1 MRDRNLK
8 MLEFGKLLEYLAGL
22 AVSDAGREKCLLIR
36 PARNVEEIER
46 KAVLFDEIRLWKE
59 HSQFKLRNFPDLG
72 GVISFLD
79 CSSEFLDMDGLW
91 AVREML
97 CQAREVEDM
106 LGGGNKK
113 SSVSP
118 EQASLYWPGLKG
130 LFLASPRPQASTQA
144 LLRCINDDGLL
155 DDNSSP
161 ELVLIRGEVR
171 AIHQQCTRKVKE
183 FAKNNN
189 IAHYLQED
197 FMTLSSDRYVL
208 PLKSNFKGHVE
219 GIIHDYSQTGET
231 CYFEPLFLISLNN
244 KLQELKREEREEE
257 RKVLRYLSGILRSE
271 RDSLVAMYEFMVELD
286 VELAKVAL
294 AEKYHGRMLRLQPE
308 APVCL
313 VQARHP
319 LLVLMN
325 YSHVVPVDIAL
336 EKGHRA
342 LIISGGNAGGKTVSL
357 KTLGLIALMAMAS
370 IPVPV
375 GAGSVLPAWE
385 NVFAFIGDEQ
395 SLNEHV
401 STFTAQI
408 EHLSRIWAEIDEKS
422 LVILDEFGAG
432 TDPAQGSAL
441 AQAVVD
447 EILRK
452 NGYVIAATHFPAF
465 KAYALSRDDVRA
477 ASVLFDENSKK
488 PLYTLVYDQVGASL
502 ALDVAKA
509 NGLPDEIIR
518 QAEKYL
524 LMEGQETSVL
534 ISRLNSLAMEREKEI
549 RELEKER
556 GRLEEIQN
564 KLAEKFEKEHR
575 NTLKSLDESR
585 RQIMADI
592 RTEKTGRKQA
602 LKELSEIRQSLASL
616 VPSKESE
623 KPADSFAN
631 ASPGSTAQ
639 YIPWLRNGVI
649 EEIDHKKQRA
659 KLDFNGV
666 SIWAAF
672 ADLKPS
678 EATGP
683 QASPKPQA
691 EKIKPLPEQ
700 PKQGLSIP
708 LRVDLRGSRAEEALR
723 ELERQIDHAMLSGRD
738 ALEVVHGRG
747 TGALR
752 REIHQFLAGRPG
764 VAHYYTANED
774 QGGDG
779 VTIVELK

>member
-8 MLEFGKLLEYLAGL
+8 MLEFGKVLEYLAGL

-36 PARNVEEIER
+36 PARNVEKIEK

-79 CSSEFLDMDGLW
+79 RSSDFLDMDGLW

-97 CQAREVEDM
+97 CQAREVEEM
-106 LGGGNKK
+106 LAGGRK
-113 SSVSP
+113 SCVTP
-118 EQASLYWPGLKG
+118 EQASLYWPGLKE
-130 LFLASPRPQASTQA
+130 LFLSSPRPQASIQA
-144 LLRCINDDGLL
+144 LLRCINEDGLL

-208 PLKSNFKGHVE
+208 PLKTNFKGHVE

-271 RDSLVAMYEFMVELD
+271 RDSLVAMYEFMVKLD

-294 AEKYHGRMLRLQPE
+294 AEKYHGRMLRLQSE
-308 APVCL
+308 ASVCL
-313 VQARHP
+313 VEARHP
-319 LLVLMN
+319 LLVLMD

-336 EKGHRA
+336 EEGHRA

-357 KTLGLIALMAMAS
+357 KTLGLIALMGMAS

-395 SLNEHV
+395 SLDEHV

-408 EHLSRIWAEIDEKS
+408 EHLSKIWTEINEKS

-432 TDPAQGSAL
+432 TDPSQGSAL

-509 NGLPDEIIR
+509 NGLPDDIIR

-534 ISRLNSLAMEREKEI
+534 ISRLNSLAVEREKEI

-556 GRLEEIQN
+556 GRLEEIKN

-575 NTLKSLDESR
+575 DTLKGLDESR
-585 RQIMADI
+585 RQIMAEV
-592 RTEKTGRKQA
+592 RAEKTGRKQA
-602 LKELSEIRQSLASL
+602 LKELSEIRQNLAGL
-616 VPSKESE
+616 VSSKESSPVE
-623 KPADSFAN
+623 DSFAN
-631 ASPGSTAQ
+631 AAPGDVAQ
-639 YIPWLRNGVI
+639 YIPWLRNGII
-649 EEIDHKKQRA
+649 EEIDQKKQRA

-672 ADLKPS
+672 TDLKPS
-678 EATGP
+678 DAAGQQT
-683 QASPKPQA
+683 SPKGKV
-691 EKIKPLPEQ
+691 EKTKTSPEQ

-723 ELERQIDHAMLSGRD
+723 ELERQIDQAMLSGRD

-752 REIHQFLAGRPG
+752 REIHQFLASRPG
-764 VAHYYTANED
+764 IAHYYTANED